1 MGKAAQAWNKISTPE
16 QVRDYMGA
24 RYLSSGKEAQDY
36 LKTLGDL
43 IKQIETSK
51 SQSAVRKGTLGG
63 LGYGNSPQDN
73 Q

>member
-1 MGKAAQAWNKISTPE
+1 
-16 QVRDYMGA
+16 MGA